1 MVRHPVVTGRP
12 CAVAATLELVG
23 DRWSLLAVRE
33 VQLGNHRFSQ
43 IVRNTGAPRDR
54 LAARLKSLVDAGILE
69 RREYQSRRFDYHLTQ
84 AGRELGSVLSSLR
97 TWGEQ
102 WAVDE
107 PPMLVEHRGHRFQ
120 ARVVCEICGDSV
132 GEDGL
137 HWTSAAR
144 GWSVSG
150 PDGGGR
156 LTSLSPSAP
165 SDRSGAARCSS
176 GESLNT

>member
-1 MVRHPVVTGRP
+1 MVQHPVVTGRP
-12 CAVAATLELVG
+12 CAIAATLELVG

-33 VQLGNHRFSQ
+33 VHLGNHRFSQ
-43 IVRNTGAPRDR
+43 IAQNTGAPRDR

-69 RREYQSRRFDYHLTQ
+69 RREYQARRFDYHLTQ
-84 AGRELGSVLSSLR
+84 AGQELRSVLSSLR
-97 TWGEQ
+97 TWGEH

-120 ARVVCEICGDSV
+120 ARVVCEICGDPA

-137 HWTSAAR
+137 QWTSAAH

-150 PDGGGR
+150 PDGDGR
-156 LTSLSPSAP
+156 PTSLSPPAP
-165 SDRSGAARCSS
+165 PEQSTDK
-176 GESLNT
+176 